1 MSLLR
6 NIGWNI
12 RITLIAGGAAFLI
25 SLLSGLVSGN
35 PFAVVLLRAVLF
47 ASVFA
52 GLSFGSLFVLKKFVP
67 EFFDTLFSVLPEIK
81 QEDDS
86 LSDESAEHSP
96 LSETGE
102 YGAETEAS
110 QSGETFDAPPSFA
123 PTGLDQIS
131 ASSSSLNPGKKKLEE
146 QALKFQPK
154 IMAEAVR
161 TMMNKDNE

>member
-1 MSLLR
+1 MSLLK

-12 RITLIAGGAAFLI
+12 RITLIAGGAAFFI

-35 PFAVVLLRAVLF
+35 PFAVVFMRAVLF

-52 GLSFGSLFVLKKFVP
+52 GLSFVSLFVLKKFVP

-81 QEDDS
+81 QED
-86 LSDESAEHSP
+86 ESISGEHAEYSSS
-96 LSETGE
+96 SESSEYGVDADAPQTGE
-102 YGAETEAS
+102 AY
-110 QSGETFDAPPSFA
+110 DAPPSFA
-123 PTGLDQIS
+123 PTGLDEI
-131 ASSSSLNPGKKKLEE
+131 SSSSPLNPRKKKLEE

-161 TMMNKDNE
+161 TMMSKDNE

>member
-25 SLLSGLVSGN
+25 SLFSGLVSGN
-35 PFAVVLLRAVLF
+35 PFAVVFMRAVLF
-47 ASVFA
+47 ATVFA

-81 QEDDS
+81 QEES
-86 LSDESAEHSP
+86 LSGESTEYSQSTESGEYSAEADTSQ
-96 LSETGE
+96 TGE
-102 YGAETEAS
+102 TY
-110 QSGETFDAPPSFA
+110 DAPPSFA

-131 ASSSSLNPGKKKLEE
+131 SSSPLNPGKKKLEE

-161 TMMNKDNE
+161 TMMSKDNE

>member
-25 SLLSGLVSGN
+25 SLFSGLVSGN
-35 PFAVVLLRAVLF
+35 PFAVVFLRAVLF

-86 LSDESAEHSP
+86 LSGENTERSP
-96 LSETGE
+96 SSDTGE
-102 YGAETEAS
+102 YGVEAEAS
-110 QSGETFDAPPSFA
+110 KAGETYDAPPSFA
-123 PTGLDQIS
+123 PTGLDEI
-131 ASSSSLNPGKKKLEE
+131 SSSSPLNPRKKKLEE
-146 QALKFQPK
+146 QTLKFQPK

>member
-1 MSLLR
+1 VGLLK

-12 RITLIAGGAAFLI
+12 RITLIAGGAAFFI
-25 SLLSGLVSGN
+25 SLFSGLVSGN
-35 PFAVVLLRAVLF
+35 TFSVVFVRAVVF

-81 QEDDS
+81 QE
-86 LSDESAEHSP
+86 ESISGEHAEYSSS
-96 LSETGE
+96 SESSE
-102 YGAETEAS
+102 YGLEADAP
-110 QSGETFDAPPSFA
+110 QAGETYDAPPSFA

-131 ASSSSLNPGKKKLEE
+131 SSSPLNPGKKKLEE